1 MSAGSQCAVV
11 GGGLT
16 GFTVYATLL
25 HGGVPPEEITVFDA
39 VGTDPAAAWRRRAAA
54 IRQRRMR
61 SESDGHCR
69 PTAFPGLAMRAARRR
84 RSVRPLVESVCD
96 RYHPTVEEFLDDV
109 EAMRERLGWSLV
121 VVQSRIERIRAVDG
135 GFSLDGHGTFR
146 HVLIAPGPAEPN
158 LPAELAA
165 DPRAVH
171 AYEPHDYADDV
182 AVVGAGM
189 AAATEWRNA
198 LAAGARV
205 TSIRR
210 REPVRRALNVPRPLL
225 SRRGLASFHSSG
237 PVERAALLETLLT
250 PSYPPGREWD
260 EPIERAGTRFR
271 VAGTA
276 DSAEQIICATG
287 FRRRFSA
294 NALLADLVEEH
305 GLETCDNWLVLEPD
319 STVPALTDDVR
330 TLALA
335 GVSAQWAYP
344 AADTLAGAK
353 YAAHGFLRKVRACRT
368 R

>member
-1 MSAGSQCAVV
+1 
-11 GGGLT
+11 
-16 GFTVYATLL
+16 
-25 HGGVPPEEITVFDA
+25 
-39 VGTDPAAAWRRRAAA
+39 
-54 IRQRRMR
+54 MR

-69 PTAFPGLAMRAARRR
+69 PTAFPGLAVRAVLSR
-84 RSVRPLVESVCD
+84 RSVRPLLESVCD
-96 RYHPTVEEFLDDV
+96 RYHPTVDEFLDDV
-109 EAMRERLGWSLV
+109 EAMRERLDWNFV
-121 VVQSRIERIRAVDG
+121 VVQSRIERVRAVAS
-135 GFSLDGHGTFR
+135 GFSLDGHGTFA

-158 LPAELAA
+158 LPAELVA

-171 AYEPHDYADDV
+171 AYEPHDYADEV

-205 TSIRR
+205 TSVRR

-237 PVERAALLETLLT
+237 PVERTALLERLLA

-260 EPIERAGTRFR
+260 EPLERAGARFR
-271 VAGTA
+271 VADTA
-276 DSAEQIICATG
+276 DGAEQIICATG
-287 FRRRFSA
+287 FRRGFGA
-294 NALLADLVEEH
+294 DALLARLVEEH
-305 GLETCDNWLVLEPD
+305 GLETRGDRLVLEPD
-319 STVPALTDDVR
+319 CTVPALTDEER